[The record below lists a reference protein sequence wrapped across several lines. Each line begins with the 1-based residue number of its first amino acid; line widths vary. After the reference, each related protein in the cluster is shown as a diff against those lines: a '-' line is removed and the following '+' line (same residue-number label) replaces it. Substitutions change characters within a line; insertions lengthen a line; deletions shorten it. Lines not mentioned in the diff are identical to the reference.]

1 MGKAKK
7 SALKLLPPTWR
18 EDMFS
23 CASQPDWRQSRPQL
37 TPALALLWLIGCRPT
52 EIERGVHVSYRNGLI
67 LIAVQGAKCNEEPGK
82 ERGIRARA
90 YKFETRPPL
99 DAHPALL
106 TLREYA
112 EQNGQD
118 GEALVTHKADYL
130 YNSVTALGK
139 AVFPTLRT
147 RVSPYCFR
155 HQIASDLKADPDVPL
170 EDAAMFMGHLSDYS
184 IGRYGRAAHGKR
196 GSGRVKPLAVR
207 ASQPVKHS
215 PKVDKLARFKI
226 ASANRRKSK
235 PS

>member
-23 CASQPDWRQSRPQL
+23 RASQPDWRQSRPQL
-37 TPALALLWLIGCRPT
+37 PSALALLWVIGCRPA
-52 EIERGVHVSYRNGLI
+52 EIERGVRISYCNGAL
-67 LIAVQGAKCNEEPGK
+67 LIAVSGAKCNEEKGK
-82 ERGIRARA
+82 ERGIRTRA
-90 YKFETRPPL
+90 YKFEIGPASDT
-99 DAHPALL
+99 HPALL
-106 TLREYA
+106 TLCEYA
-112 EQNGQD
+112 EQNARD

-139 AVFPTLRT
+139 AVFPKLRT

-196 GSGRVKPLAVR
+196 GTGRVKPLAVR

-226 ASANRRKSK
+226 ASASRRKLNLR
-235 PS
+235 